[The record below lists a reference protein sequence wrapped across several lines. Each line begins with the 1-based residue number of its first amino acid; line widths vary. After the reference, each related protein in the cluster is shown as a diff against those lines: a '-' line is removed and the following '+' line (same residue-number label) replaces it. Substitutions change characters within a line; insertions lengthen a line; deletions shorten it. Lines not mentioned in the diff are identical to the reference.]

1 MKHLVNN
8 VRKWPSFSIAYIL
21 LALLILVLLQ
31 SWLAPNV
38 ENVSYSKFK
47 KYITDRKINSV
58 VVSTKFLKGYEKTVG
73 ADQKE
78 PLFPNKIYMTPR
90 VEDRDLVEFLEKN
103 NVEIIA
109 ENENTFLMTLLSW
122 VLPAMIFVGIWLW
135 AMKQD
140 GPGRRHNDIG

>member
-47 KYITDRKINSV
+47 KYITDRKINS
-58 VVSTKFLKGYEKTVG
+58 GC
-73 ADQKE
+73 
-78 PLFPNKIYMTPR
+78 
-90 VEDRDLVEFLEKN
+90 DLHQNSSKVMKKQSALIKKN
-103 NVEIIA
+103 RCFQ
-109 ENENTFLMTLLSW
+109 TRSL
-122 VLPAMIFVGIWLW
+122 
-135 AMKQD
+135 
-140 GPGRRHNDIG
+140 